1 MEYEEIKKVIESCHL
16 NFLIGS
22 GASVPF
28 LGTLSNIETL
38 LTELSQ
44 KENDDNREIVD
55 ASIKR
60 HYYDVAVKGNS
71 EIETG
76 VGSKLESVKVS
87 YSDFIKAINVILTKR
102 KTNLVTKQANLFTTN
117 MDLFLDYTLE
127 KQKLA
132 FNDGFSGRMN
142 PVYGTENFHN
152 SIRKTSTHYEFQSEV
167 PLFNVFKLHGS
178 VNWKLNN
185 DKITYDYG
193 HTILN
198 EINSLSSNGSDFL
211 PVEYES
217 KEEDTEGNKIWK
229 YYTIDELYKNQGLLG
244 IEKGQTHLQFIE
256 AYNKLQMV
264 NPTKQKFEITTNDVV
279 FYELLRMYSN
289 HLERENSVLFVF
301 GFSFADEHIREI
313 TKRVAAS
320 NPTLLIVIF
329 AYDLKSKISIEKEIA
344 FSANVKVIYDEKDK
358 LKYSL
363 ETINEYYFKKLADE
377 LECSKIVESFKT
389 ETTEPKTTEDEQS

>member
-22 GASVPF
+22 GTSVPF
-28 LGTLSNIETL
+28 LGTLSDIETL
-38 LTELSQ
+38 LTDLS
-44 KENDDNREIVD
+44 KKDSDDDREIVD
-55 ASIKR
+55 ASIKK

-71 EIETG
+71 EIDSGT
-76 VGSKLESVKVS
+76 GSKLDSVKTS
-87 YSDFIKAINVILTKR
+87 YSNFISAINIILTRR

-178 VNWKLNN
+178 VNWKLHNG
-185 DKITYDYG
+185 KITYDYG

-198 EINSLSSNGSDFL
+198 EINSLSINSDDFL
-211 PVEYES
+211 PIEYES
-217 KEEDTEGNKIWK
+217 DETDDKGNKIWK
-229 YYTIDELYKNQGLLG
+229 YYTIEELYDTQDLLG
-244 IEKGQTHLQFIE
+244 IEKGEAHTQFIDT
-256 AYNKLQMV
+256 YNKLQMV
-264 NPTKQKFEITTNDVV
+264 NPTKQKFEITTQDVV

-329 AYDLKSKISIEKEIA
+329 AYDLKSKESIEKEIPK
-344 FSANVKVIYDEKDK
+344 SANVKFIFDTKDK
-358 LKYSL
+358 VKYSL
-363 ETINEYYFKKLADE
+363 ETINRFYFTKLAEE
-377 LECSKIVESFKT
+377 LEGKCNDDTVESEETKT
-389 ETTEPKTTEDEQS
+389 VEDEWP

>member
-28 LGTLSNIETL
+28 LGTLSDIETL
-38 LTELSQ
+38 LTDLSQ
-44 KENDDNREIVD
+44 KPNDDKREIVD
-55 ASIKR
+55 ASIKK
-60 HYYDVAVKGNS
+60 HYYDIAIKGNT
-71 EIETG
+71 EIATG
-76 VGSKLESVKVS
+76 DGSKLESVKSS
-87 YSDFIKAINVILTKR
+87 YSNFISAINLILTKR

-117 MDLFLDYTLE
+117 MDLFLEYSLE
-127 KQKLA
+127 HQKLA

-167 PLFNVFKLHGS
+167 PLFNVFKMHGG
-178 VNWKLNN
+178 VNWKLE
-185 DKITYDYG
+185 DGKITYDYG
-193 HTILN
+193 QTILKG
-198 EINSLSSNGSDFL
+198 INNVAYEEADFL
-211 PVEYES
+211 DIEYES
-217 KEEDTEGNKIWK
+217 DEVDEKGNKLWK
-229 YYTIDELYKNQGLLG
+229 SYSIKELYDTLELLSAEKKNSHS
-244 IEKGQTHLQFIE
+244 EFIE

-264 NPTKQKFEITTNDVV
+264 NPTKQKFEITTQDVI

-301 GFSFADEHIREI
+301 GFSFADEHISEI

-320 NPTLLIVIF
+320 NPTLLIIIF
-329 AYDLKSKISIEKEIA
+329 AYDLKSKENIEKEIPL
-344 FSANVKVIYDEKDK
+344 SANVKIVYDPEDN

-363 ETINEYYFKKLADE
+363 DTINKTIFTKLANE
-377 LECSKIVESFKT
+377 LDGMPEELVEAKSET
-389 ETTEPKTTEDEQS
+389 ETSKT

>member
-1 MEYEEIKKVIESCHL
+1 MEYQEIKKVIESCHL

-28 LGTLSNIETL
+28 LKTLSNIETL
-38 LTELSQ
+38 LTELSN
-44 KENDDNREIVD
+44 KEGDSNKEIVD
-55 ASIKR
+55 ASIKK
-60 HYYDVAVKGNS
+60 HYYDVAIKGNS
-71 EIETG
+71 EIASG
-76 VGSKLESVKVS
+76 AGSKLDSVIKS
-87 YSDFIKAINVILTKR
+87 YSDFIAAINTILTKR

-127 KQKLA
+127 KQKLT
-132 FNDGFSGRMN
+132 FNDGFFGRMN

-185 DKITYDYG
+185 GKITYDYG
-193 HTILN
+193 NSILN
-198 EINSLSSNGSDFL
+198 EINSLLEDDFL
-211 PVEYES
+211 PIEYASNE
-217 KEEDTEGNKIWK
+217 KDNDGKNIWRC
-229 YYTIDELYKNQGLLG
+229 YTIDELYKN
-244 IEKGQTHLQFIE
+244 IETEKITKSESHLNFLK

-264 NPTKQKFEITTNDVV
+264 NPTKQKFEITTQDVI

-289 HLERENSVLFVF
+289 HLERENSVLFVI

-313 TKRVAAS
+313 TKRVAAA

-329 AYDLKSKISIEKEIA
+329 AYDLSSKENIEKEMPT
-344 FSANVKVIYDEKDK
+344 SSNVKIIYDQEDK
-358 LKYSL
+358 IKYSL
-363 ETINEYYFKKLADE
+363 KTINEIYFTKLADE
-377 LECSKIVESFKT
+377 LETRSDRDPGKENDSEYLKK
-389 ETTEPKTTEDEQS
+389 EENAGS